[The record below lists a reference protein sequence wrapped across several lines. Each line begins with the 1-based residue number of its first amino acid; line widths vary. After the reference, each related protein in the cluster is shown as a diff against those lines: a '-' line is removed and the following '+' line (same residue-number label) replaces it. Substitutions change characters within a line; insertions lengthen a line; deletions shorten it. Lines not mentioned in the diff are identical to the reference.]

1 MDFSCQ
7 SQVLAKPFPA
17 KPDYDQGDVD
27 AGGGACVGPAFLT
40 ARKACGNMPVVE
52 VQTKCKKV

>member
-17 KPDYDQGDVD
+17 KPEYDQGDVD
-27 AGGGACVGPAFLT
+27 AGGSPEGRGCAIA
-40 ARKACGNMPVVE
+40 
-52 VQTKCKKV
+52 